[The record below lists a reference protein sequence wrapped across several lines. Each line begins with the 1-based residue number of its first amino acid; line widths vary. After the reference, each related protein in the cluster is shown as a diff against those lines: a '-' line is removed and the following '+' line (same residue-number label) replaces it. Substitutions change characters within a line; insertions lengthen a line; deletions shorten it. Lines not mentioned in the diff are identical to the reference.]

1 MLGLA
6 AAAATAAGKV
16 ARSLDRKCVSALR
29 MTRGTQMMFN
39 RTLCTKTQEGSAQK
53 PKPAASGSS
62 FKLPGHKPSDWDKK
76 FLIWS
81 GRFKKVED
89 IPETVSFEMIDAA
102 RNKMRVKMSY
112 LMMALTVV
120 GCIIMVIVGKRAV
133 GRHESL
139 TSQNMEKKARWK
151 EEAAQSA
158 SAKP

>member
-6 AAAATAAGKV
+6 AAAGKV
-16 ARSLDRKCVSALR
+16 ARSLDQKCVLALR
-29 MTRGTQMMFN
+29 VTRGSHWVLN
-39 RTLCTKTQEGSAQK
+39 RTLCSKTQEGSAQK
-53 PKPAASGSS
+53 PKTAASGSS
-62 FKLPGHKPSDWDKK
+62 FKVPGHKPSDWDKK
-76 FLIWS
+76 FLIWT

-112 LMMALTVV
+112 LMIALTVL
-120 GCIIMVIVGKRAV
+120 GCLIMVIVGKRAV